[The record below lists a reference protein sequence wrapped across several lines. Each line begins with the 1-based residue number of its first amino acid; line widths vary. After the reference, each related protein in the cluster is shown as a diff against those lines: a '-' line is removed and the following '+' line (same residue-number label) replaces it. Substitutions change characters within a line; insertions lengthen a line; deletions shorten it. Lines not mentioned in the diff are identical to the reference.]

1 MGVRDRGYASM
12 CLLFWILLGMIESLP
27 FLMGGGFEADYLCW
41 GVQQLTLIE
50 ANLENYEWAFSSVD
64 V

>member
-1 MGVRDRGYASM
+1 
-12 CLLFWILLGMIESLP
+12 MIESLP
-27 FLMGGGFEADYLCW
+27 FLMGGGGFEADYLCW